1 MKNKMSDTAFWF
13 MANIAMPIRDFFMP
27 PESIFDE
34 IKIHSGQKILDFG
47 CGPGTFTLMAAQ
59 KAGPKGIVYAVDIHP
74 VALKMTAK
82 RARKKGLA
90 NIEYILTDCHTPIS
104 ANSLDAVIFID
115 VFHLIDNQKEVLN
128 EISRVLKPGK
138 KLFFSDHHMKPPQIY
153 NKLNEDGLF
162 KIERAGKNIYC
173 FRKVGA

>member
-13 MANIAMPIRDFFMP
+13 MANMAMPLRDLFMP
-27 PESIFDE
+27 PVSMFNE
-34 IKIHSGQKILDFG
+34 IEILSGQKILDFG

-74 VALKMTAK
+74 LALKITEK

-90 NIEYILTDCHTPIS
+90 NIEYLLTDCHIPLS

-128 EISRVLKPGK
+128 EISRVLKPGE

-153 NKLNEDGLF
+153 DKLNEDGLF
-162 KIERAGKNIYC
+162 KIEKAVKYIYC
-173 FRKVGA
+173 FRKAGA